1 MTLSDK
7 TTLEFKLD
15 FKTAQVVVIQNSEL
29 GMEIGRIS
37 VPMSDLKSW
46 GEKFKGI
53 TSIFSLDAK
62 R

>member
-7 TTLEFKLD
+7 TSLEFKLD
-15 FKTAQVVVIQNSEL
+15 LKSAQVVVIQKSEL
-29 GMEIGRIS
+29 GLEIGKIS
-37 VPMSDLKSW
+37 VPMADLKSW

-62 R
+62 K